1 MAVGMVL
8 LVLSIIWMAIKKK
21 LRHNLFSVIFSIA
34 LILAS
39 YWCIHR
45 MMIEIVRFHNIR

>member
-1 MAVGMVL
+1 V
-8 LVLSIIWMAIKKK
+8 
-21 LRHNLFSVIFSIA
+21 A

-39 YWCIHR
+39 YWCINR